1 MVSTSSMPTS
11 ATLFLRRY
19 RWSNSFAR
27 PPKVPTTMSM
37 GTLMA
42 VSKLVKKET
51 NFGVYLGPLTNNWYR
66 PLANIEIESIPWP
79 IGNLVSNV
87 APLENLHPHP
97 HLITDRLQQSAD
109 LNSKAGVKQV
119 SISRGGYFKP
129 SVSRGGYFE
138 TRWGH

>member
-1 MVSTSSMPTS
+1 
-11 ATLFLRRY
+11 
-19 RWSNSFAR
+19 
-27 PPKVPTTMSM
+27 MSM

-97 HLITDRLQQSAD
+97 HLITDGLQQSAD

-119 SISRGGYFKP
+119 SISRGGYF
-129 SVSRGGYFE
+129 
-138 TRWGH
+138 